1 MAFFYCIKSPRIVS
15 KTLLEVLIK
24 LFAIIIKEDRVTSD
38 ERDKIK
44 EVLKNQLNEDL
55 VLKYITFFDN
65 EVEKLNKLSSI
76 NEEKLIDKLCQS
88 VNKELT
94 KHQMYAIL
102 LQMNA
107 VTMADGTITKREE
120 ELVECVRVNFKVS
133 NSDFDLIK
141 EFVVVHKIEDIKNE
155 NVFVIDTQED
165 NDDYNYYHL
174 KRTNLNGF
182 IAIIHFQNTNTAFIK
197 KIGLSE
203 VVLNGIRLPNNHIKA
218 FTEGS
223 SIRGKFETIYYSDI
237 VSLYQSNGN
246 LPKLT
251 LEVKNISYTFKN
263 GYVGLRNIN
272 FSERSGKLMG
282 IMGASGAGKSTLLNV
297 LNGTD
302 KPTEGEV
309 KINGINI
316 HKNPDY
322 IEGVIGYVPQDDLLL
337 EDLSVFDNLY
347 YAGRLCFGHLTK
359 DKLTDLV
366 NKTLTSIGLIHIKD
380 LKVGSPLEKV
390 ISGGQRKRVNIA
402 LELLREPSI
411 LFVDEPTSGLSSRDS
426 ENIMDLLK
434 ELSLNGKI
442 VFVVIHQ
449 PSSHIFKM
457 FDRLLILDTGGYQI
471 YYGFPV
477 ESVVHFK
484 DAMKLIDSEEGEC
497 SSCGNVNP
505 EQVFD
510 IIETKVLDEYGNQTK
525 ERKVTPEE
533 WTSIYTASPQP
544 KDIEVV
550 HEKPKSTLHIPN
562 VLVQMGIFIKRDVLS
577 KLANRQYLLI
587 NILEAPVIAAILAYI
602 VRYSGPEYEFYKNGN
617 IPSYIF
623 MSIIVAM
630 FMGLTVS
637 AEEIIKDKKILQR
650 EAFLNL
656 SKGSYI
662 SSKLLLMFSISAIQT
677 LLFVLVGNSILE
689 IKGMYLIF
697 WAILFTTSSFA
708 NLLGLNISSAMNSV
722 VTVYILI
729 PFLLIPQILLS
740 GVVVQYNQLH
750 KSFRNDIDVPIIGD
764 LMVSRWALEASLVAQ
779 FTQNDFSKEFYH
791 YDKVISETR
800 FISVYL
806 IPKLESAV
814 LNGFRMSRS
823 KNEDELIQA
832 THNLKLVR
840 TEIEHQLQII
850 GPEKFPDYKKI
861 NVNEL
866 DQKILG
872 ATLDY
877 LKIYKKFNLTKQNK
891 AMDLKDK
898 KIITMQEAGIFDD
911 LKKNNYNENIEKT
924 VTNTLSQV
932 RIFEKNGRLIQIIDP
947 VYQTIYPKS
956 ILDYRSPFYV
966 AKKQFLG
973 VTLDTPLFNIL
984 SIWVLTLILML
995 ALYRDWLK
1003 KMIKMF

>member
-1 MAFFYCIKSPRIVS
+1 MS
-15 KTLLEVLIK
+15 KALLEVLLK
-24 LFAIIIKEDRVTSD
+24 LFAIIVKEDKVTSD

-55 VLKYITFFDN
+55 VHKYITFFDE
-65 EVEKLNKLSSI
+65 EVKKLDKLSSI
-76 NEEKLIDKLCQS
+76 NEEELIDNLCQS
-88 VNKELT
+88 VSAELT

-107 VTMADGTITKREE
+107 ASMADGAITKREE
-120 ELVECVRVNFKVS
+120 ELVERVRVNFKVE
-133 NSDFDLIK
+133 NNDFELIK
-141 EFVVVHKIEDIKNE
+141 EFVVAQKIEDFKNE
-155 NVFVIDTQED
+155 KVFIIDAQ
-165 NDDYNYYHL
+165 DDDDSNRYYHI
-174 KRTNLNGF
+174 KRAHLNGF
-182 IAIIHFQNTNTAFIK
+182 IAIIHFQSTNTAFIK
-197 KIGLSE
+197 KVGLSE

-223 SIRGKFETIYYSDI
+223 SIRGKFDTIYYSDL
-237 VSLYQSNGN
+237 VSLAQIKNN
-246 LPKLT
+246 LPQLS
-251 LEVKNISYTFKN
+251 LEVKNISYTFNN

-302 KPTEGEV
+302 KPTEGEI

-316 HKNPDY
+316 HDNPDH

-337 EDLSVFDNLY
+337 EDLTVFDNLY
-347 YAGRLCFGHLTK
+347 YAGRLCFSHLSK
-359 DKLTDLV
+359 EKLVALV
-366 NKTLTSIGLIHIKD
+366 DKTLTSIGLIHIKD

-449 PSSHIFKM
+449 PSSQIFKM

-484 DAMKLIDSEEGEC
+484 DAMKLIDSEDGEC
-497 SSCGNVNP
+497 ITCGNVNP

-525 ERKVTPEE
+525 ARKVTPEE
-533 WTSIYTASPQP
+533 WTAVYAKSPQP
-544 KDIEVV
+544 KNVKAIE
-550 HEKPKSTLHIPN
+550 EKPKSTLHLPN
-562 VLVQMGIFIKRDVLS
+562 VFSQMGIFIKRDVLS
-577 KLANRQYLLI
+577 KMANRQYLLI
-587 NILEAPVIAAILAYI
+587 NLLEAPIIAAILAFI
-602 VRYSGPEYEFYKNGN
+602 VRYSGAEYEFYKNGN

-662 SSKLLLMFSISAIQT
+662 SSKLLLMFSISAVQT
-677 LLFVLVGNSILE
+677 LLFVLVGNTILE
-689 IKGMYLIF
+689 IKGMYFIF

-708 NLLGLNISSAMNSV
+708 NILGLNISSAMNSV

-740 GVVVQYNQLH
+740 GVVVQYDQLH
-750 KSFRNDIDVPIIGD
+750 KSVRNEVDVPIIGD
-764 LMVSRWALEASLVAQ
+764 VMVSRWALEASLVAQ
-779 FTQNDFSKEFYH
+779 FTENDFGKTFYK

-800 FISVYL
+800 YNSVYL
-806 IPKLESAV
+806 IPKLETT
-814 LNGFRMSRS
+814 LLEGFKPSQS
-823 KNEDELIQA
+823 KDDKDLHDAN
-832 THNLKLVR
+832 HKLEMVR
-840 TEIEHQLQII
+840 NEIEHQLQSI
-850 GPEKFPDYKKI
+850 GVEKFPEYKKI
-861 NVNEL
+861 NSKEL
-866 DQKILG
+866 DQKVLG
-872 ATLDY
+872 ATLSF
-877 LKIYKKFNLTKQNK
+877 LKTYKSFNLRKQNK
-891 AMDLKDK
+891 AMDIKDK
-898 KIITMQEAGIFDD
+898 KIMAMQDEGLFDI
-911 LKKNNYNENIEKT
+911 LKRDNYNENIDKT
-924 VTNTLSQV
+924 VSNSLSQN
-932 RIFEKNGRLIQIIDP
+932 RIIEKDGKLHQIIDP
-947 VYQTIYPKS
+947 VYQTIYPNS
-956 ILDYRSPFYV
+956 LLDYRSPFYT
-966 AKKQFLG
+966 ARKHFLG
-973 VTLDTPLFNIL
+973 ITLPTPLFNIL
-984 SIWVLTLILML
+984 SIWAMTLFLML

-1003 KMIKMF
+1003 KAMNMF

>member
-1 MAFFYCIKSPRIVS
+1 MS
-15 KTLLEVLIK
+15 KTLLEVLLK
-24 LFAIIIKEDRVTSD
+24 LFAIIIKEGQVTNA
-38 ERDKIK
+38 EREKIK
-44 EVLKNQLNEDL
+44 EILKNQLNKEL
-55 VLKYITFFDN
+55 VQQYIKFFDD
-65 EVEKLNKLSSI
+65 EVKKLNKLTSV
-76 NEEKLIDKLCQS
+76 NEEQLIDNLCRS
-88 VNKELT
+88 VANELT

-102 LQMNA
+102 LQMTSA
-107 VTMADGTITKREE
+107 TLADGNISKRENQ
-120 ELVECVRVNFKVS
+120 LVERVREKFKV
-133 NSDFDLIK
+133 NTTDFEIIK
-141 EFVVVHKIEDIKNE
+141 EFVIAQKIEDFKNE
-155 NVFVIDTQED
+155 NVFIIDGQED
-165 NDDYNYYHL
+165 GEDKNYFHL
-174 KRTNLNGF
+174 SRKNLNGF
-182 IAIIHFQNTNTAFIK
+182 IAIIHFQSTSTAFIK
-197 KIGLSE
+197 KIGSSE

-223 SIRGKFETIYYSDI
+223 SVRGKFDTIYYSDLL
-237 VSLYQSNGN
+237 SLYQVNGEIPP
-246 LPKLT
+246 LS

-272 FSERSGKLMG
+272 FSERSGKLLG

-302 KPTEGEV
+302 KPTEGIV
-309 KINGINI
+309 KINGIDI
-316 HKNPDY
+316 HQNPDHVD
-322 IEGVIGYVPQDDLLL
+322 GVIGYVPQDDLLL

-347 YAGRLCFGHLTK
+347 YAGRLCFSHLSK
-359 DKLTDLV
+359 QELSELV
-366 NKTLTSIGLIHIKD
+366 DKTLTSIGLIHIKN

-449 PSSHIFKM
+449 PSSQIFKM

-471 YYGFPV
+471 YYGMPV

-484 DAMKLIDSEEGEC
+484 EAMKMIDSEEGEC

-525 ERKVTPEE
+525 ERKVAPEE
-533 WTSIYTASPQP
+533 WTKIYSKSPQP
-544 KDIEVV
+544 KSIEPVL
-550 HEKPKSTLHIPN
+550 EKPSSTLHLPN
-562 VLVQMGIFIKRDVLS
+562 LLSQMGIFIKRDVLS

-587 NILEAPVIAAILAYI
+587 NLLEAPIIAAILAFI
-602 VRYSGPEYEFYKNGN
+602 VKYSGAEYEFYKNQN

-662 SSKLLLMFSISAIQT
+662 SSKLFLMFGISAVQT
-677 LLFVLVGNSILE
+677 FLFVLVGNTILE
-689 IKGMYLIF
+689 IDGMYLIF
-697 WAILFTTSSFA
+697 WAVLFTTSCFA

-740 GVVVQYNQLH
+740 GVVVQYDQLH
-750 KSFRNDIDVPIIGD
+750 KAFRNDVDVPIIGD

-779 FTQNDFSKEFYH
+779 FTQNDFGKKFYN
-791 YDKVISETR
+791 YNKVISDTR
-800 FISVYL
+800 YNSVYL
-806 IPKLESAV
+806 IPKLETS
-814 LNGFRMSRS
+814 LLEGFKLS
-823 KNEDELIQA
+823 KSSKEEDLYIAGQK
-832 THNLKLVR
+832 LRLVR
-840 TEIEHQLQII
+840 SEIKHQLQAV
-850 GPEKFPDYKKI
+850 GEDQFPDYKKI
-861 NVNEL
+861 NSREI
-866 DQKILG
+866 DQTVLSG
-872 ATLDY
+872 ALDY
-877 LKIYKKFNLTKQNK
+877 LKAYKTYSLNRQNK
-891 AMDLKDK
+891 AMILKDK
-898 KIITMQEAGIFDD
+898 LVVSLQHEGLFEL
-911 LKKNNYNENIEKT
+911 LKRNNYNENIDKT
-924 VTNTLSQV
+924 VSKSLSQN
-932 RIFEKNGRLIQIIDP
+932 RILEKDGKLHQIVDP
-947 VYQTIYPKS
+947 IYQS
-956 ILDYRSPFYV
+956 IHPTSIFDYRTPFY
-966 AKKQFLG
+966 APIKHFLG
-973 VTLDTPLFNIL
+973 AKIETPLFNIL
-984 SIWVLTLILML
+984 SIWAMTLILMI

-1003 KMIKMF
+1003 KVMNFF

>member
-1 MAFFYCIKSPRIVS
+1 MS
-15 KTLLEVLIK
+15 KKLVEALLK
-24 LFAIIIKEDRVTSD
+24 LFAIIVREDNVTRD
-38 ERDKIK
+38 ERDKIR

-55 VLKYITFFDN
+55 VQKYITFFDN
-65 EVEKLNKLSSI
+65 EVKKLNSLPSI
-76 NEEKLIDKLCQS
+76 DEEKLIDEVCQS
-88 VNKELT
+88 VSEELT

-107 VTMADGTITKREE
+107 ATMADGTITDREK
-120 ELVECVRVNFKVS
+120 ELVERIRNNFKVDLE
-133 NSDFDLIK
+133 DFDLIK
-141 EFVVVHKIEDIKNE
+141 EFVVSQKIEDFKHAS
-155 NVFVIDTQED
+155 VFIINSEED
-165 NDDYNYYHL
+165 NETNSYYHL
-174 KRTNLNGF
+174 KRENLNGF
-182 IAIIHFQNTNTAFIK
+182 IAIIHFQKTNTAFIK

-203 VVLNGIRLPNNHIKA
+203 VVLNGIRVPNNHIKA

-223 SIRGKFETIYYSDI
+223 SIRGKFETIYYSDLISI
-237 VSLYQSNGN
+237 VRSNGDHPH
-246 LPKLT
+246 LS

-263 GYVGLRNIN
+263 GHKGLRNIN

-316 HKNPDY
+316 HENPEFID
-322 IEGVIGYVPQDDLLL
+322 GVIGYVPQDDLLL

-347 YAGRLCFGHLTK
+347 YAGRLCFGHLSK
-359 DKLTDLV
+359 DELTELV
-366 NKTLTSIGLIHIKD
+366 DKTLTSIGLIHIKH
-380 LKVGSPLEKV
+380 LKVGSPLDKV

-402 LELLREPSI
+402 LELLREPSV

-434 ELSLNGKI
+434 ELSINGKV

-457 FDRLLILDTGGYQI
+457 FDRLLILDTGGFQI
-471 YYGFPV
+471 YYGVPV

-484 DAMKLIDSEEGEC
+484 QAMKMVDSEEGEC

-525 ERKVTPEE
+525 QRKVTPEE
-533 WTSIYTASPQP
+533 WTTAYSKSPQP
-544 KDIEVV
+544 KSIEVV
-550 HEKPKSTLHIPN
+550 DEKPISTLHIPN
-562 VLVQMGIFIKRDVLS
+562 VFVQMGIFIKRDVLS
-577 KLANRQYLLI
+577 KLANKQYLLI
-587 NILEAPVIAAILAYI
+587 NLLEAPIIAAILAYI
-602 VRYSGPEYEFYKNGN
+602 VRYSGEEYEFYSNGN

-677 LLFVLVGNSILE
+677 LLFVIVGNTILE
-689 IKGMYLIF
+689 IEGMYLIF

-740 GVVVQYNQLH
+740 GVVVQYDQLH
-750 KSFRNDIDVPIIGD
+750 KSFRNEVDVPIIGD

-779 FTQNDFSKEFYH
+779 FTENDFGKEFYK
-791 YDKVISETR
+791 YNKVISETR
-800 FISVYL
+800 FNSVYL
-806 IPKLESAV
+806 IPKLETTL
-814 LNGFRMSRS
+814 LNGFKLS
-823 KNEDELIQA
+823 KSEKEEDKIEAKQ
-832 THNLKLVR
+832 NLDLVR
-840 TEIEHQLQII
+840 SEIGQQLQQL
-850 GPEKFPDYKKI
+850 GYEKLPDYEKI
-861 NVNEL
+861 NVNDI
-866 DQKILG
+866 DQTILS
-872 ATLDY
+872 ASLDY
-877 LKIYKKFNLTKQNK
+877 LKTYKTFNLRKQNK
-891 AMDLKDK
+891 AMGLKDK
-898 KIITMQEAGIFDD
+898 KIISLQEQGVFED
-911 LKKNNYNENIEKT
+911 LKRNHYNENIERT
-924 VTNTLSQV
+924 VANSLSQT
-932 RIFEKNGRLIQIIDP
+932 RIIEKDGKLHQIIDP
-947 VYQTIYPKS
+947 IYLTAHPTSKF
-956 ILDYRSPFYV
+956 DYRTPFY
-966 AKKQFLG
+966 AAEKQFLG
-973 VTLDTPLFNIL
+973 LKLNTPWFNII
-984 SIWVLTLILML
+984 SIWTLTLFLMI
-995 ALYRDWLK
+995 ALYRDWLNK
-1003 KMIKMF
+1003 IMRIF

>member
-1 MAFFYCIKSPRIVS
+1 MS
-15 KTLLEVLIK
+15 KTLLEVLLK
-24 LFAIIIKEDRVTSD
+24 LFAIIVKEDKVTND

-55 VLKYITFFDN
+55 VHKYMTFFDE

-76 NEEKLIDKLCQS
+76 NEEELIDNLCQS
-88 VNKELT
+88 VSTELT

-107 VTMADGTITKREE
+107 ASMADGTITKREE
-120 ELVECVRVNFKVS
+120 ELVERVRVNFKVD
-133 NSDFDLIK
+133 NNDFDLIK
-141 EFVVVHKIEDIKNE
+141 EFVIAEKIDDFKNE
-155 NVFVIDTQED
+155 KVFIIDTQED
-165 NDDYNYYHL
+165 DESNKYYHI
-174 KRTNLNGF
+174 KRANINGF
-182 IAIIHFQNTNTAFIK
+182 IAIIHFQSTNTAFIK
-197 KIGLSE
+197 KVGLSE

-223 SIRGKFETIYYSDI
+223 SIRGKFDTIYYSDL
-237 VSLYQSNGN
+237 VSLAQTKNN
-246 LPKLT
+246 LPQLS

-302 KPTEGEV
+302 KPTAGEI

-316 HKNPDY
+316 HDNPDH

-347 YAGRLCFGHLTK
+347 FASRLCFSHLSK
-359 DKLTDLV
+359 EKLVELV
-366 NKTLTSIGLIHIKD
+366 DKTLTSIGLIHIKN

-449 PSSHIFKM
+449 PSSQIFKM

-484 DAMKLIDSEEGEC
+484 DAMKLIDSEDGEC
-497 SSCGNVNP
+497 ITCGNVNP

-525 ERKVTPEE
+525 ARKVTPEE
-533 WTSIYTASPQP
+533 WTAVYAKSPQP
-544 KDIEVV
+544 KSIKAIE
-550 HEKPKSTLHIPN
+550 EKPKSTLHLPN
-562 VLVQMGIFIKRDVLS
+562 VFSQMRIFIKRDVLS

-587 NILEAPVIAAILAYI
+587 NLLEAPIIAAILAFI
-602 VRYSGPEYEFYKNGN
+602 VRYSGAEYEFYKNGN

-662 SSKLLLMFSISAIQT
+662 SSKLLLMFSISAVQT
-677 LLFVLVGNSILE
+677 LLFVLVGNTILE
-689 IKGMYLIF
+689 INGMYIIF

-708 NLLGLNISSAMNSV
+708 NILGLNISSAMNSV

-750 KSFRNDIDVPIIGD
+750 KLVRNEVDVPIIGD
-764 LMVSRWALEASLVAQ
+764 VMVSRWALEASLVAQ
-779 FTQNDFSKEFYH
+779 FTENDFGKTFYK

-800 FISVYL
+800 FNSVYL
-806 IPKLESAV
+806 IPKLETT
-814 LNGFRMSRS
+814 LLEGFKLSKSKNKEDLIRS
-823 KNEDELIQA
+823 KQKLE
-832 THNLKLVR
+832 LVR
-840 TEIEHQLQII
+840 NEIEHQLQSI
-850 GPEKFPDYKKI
+850 GIEKFPEYEKI
-861 NVNEL
+861 NVNDL
-866 DQKILG
+866 DQQILG
-872 ATLDY
+872 ATLSY
-877 LKIYKKFNLTKQNK
+877 LKTFKSLNLRKQSK
-891 AMDLKDK
+891 AMDIKDK
-898 KIITMQEAGIFDD
+898 KIMGMQADGTFDL
-911 LKKNNYNENIEKT
+911 LKRNNYNENIDKT
-924 VTNTLSQV
+924 VTNSLSQD
-932 RIFEKNGRLIQIIDP
+932 RIVEIDGKLHQIIDP
-947 VYQTIYPKS
+947 VYQTINPNS
-956 ILDYRSPFYV
+956 LLDYRSPFYT
-966 AKKQFLG
+966 ARKHFLG
-973 VTLDTPLFNIL
+973 ISMATPLFNIL
-984 SIWVLTLILML
+984 SIWGLTLFLML

-1003 KMIKMF
+1003 KAINMF

>member
-1 MAFFYCIKSPRIVS
+1 MDGFFYKPNPQPVS

-24 LFAIIIKEDRVTSD
+24 LFAIIVKEDKVTSD
-38 ERDKIK
+38 EREKIK

-55 VLKYITFFDN
+55 VQKYIAIFDS
-65 EVEKLNKLSSI
+65 EVEKLNKLSSV
-76 NEEKLIDKLCQS
+76 NEEELIDDLCQS
-88 VNKELT
+88 VSSELT
-94 KHQMYAIL
+94 KHQMYSIL
-102 LQMNA
+102 LQMLVA
-107 VTMADGTITKREE
+107 TMADGTISKREE
-120 ELVECVRVNFKVS
+120 ELVEHIKATFKVTKD
-133 NSDFDLIK
+133 DFDLIK
-141 EFVVVHKIEDIKNE
+141 EFVVAQKNEDFKNE
-155 NVFVIDTQED
+155 NIFIIDEQKD
-165 NDDYNYYHL
+165 NKEHKYFHL
-174 KRTNLNGF
+174 KRENLNGF
-182 IAIIHFQNTNTAFIK
+182 IAIIHFKNTNTSFIK

-203 VVLNGIRLPNNHIKA
+203 VVVNGIRLPNNHIKP

-223 SIRGKFETIYYSDI
+223 SIRGKFDTIFYSDL
-237 VSLYQSNGN
+237 VSLSQEEGN
-246 LPKLT
+246 LQHLS
-251 LEVKNISYTFKN
+251 LEVNNISYTFKN

-272 FSERSGKLMG
+272 FNERSGKLMG
-282 IMGASGAGKSTLLNV
+282 IMGASGAGKSTLLNI

-316 HKNPDY
+316 HKNSEQ

-347 YAGRLCFGHLTK
+347 YAGRLCFGHLAK
-359 DKLTDLV
+359 KQLIELV
-366 NKTLTSIGLIHIKD
+366 NKTLTSIGLFHIKD
-380 LKVGSPLEKV
+380 LKVGSPLDKV

-402 LELLREPSI
+402 LELLREPSV

-484 DAMKLIDSEEGEC
+484 DAMKLIDSEDGEC
-497 SSCGNVNP
+497 STCGNVNP

-533 WTSIYTASPQP
+533 WTAIYAKSPQP
-544 KDIEVV
+544 KKIKAIA
-550 HEKPKSTLHIPN
+550 EKPNSTLHIPN
-562 VLVQMGIFIKRDVLS
+562 VLIQMGIFIKRDILS

-587 NILEAPVIAAILAYI
+587 NLLEAPVIAAILAYI
-602 VRYSGPEYEFYKNGN
+602 VKYSGAEYEFYKNGN

-689 IKGMYLIF
+689 INGMFLIF
-697 WAILFTTSSFA
+697 WAILFTTSCFA

-750 KSFRNDIDVPIIGD
+750 KSFRNEVNVPIIGD
-764 LMVSRWALEASLVAQ
+764 IMVSRWALEASLVAQ
-779 FTQNDFSKEFYH
+779 FTQNDFGKEFYKF
-791 YDKVISETR
+791 DKIISETR
-800 FISVYL
+800 YNSVYL
-806 IPKLESAV
+806 VPQLETTLLDGFQLSKSKSQQDSLKTIQKL
-814 LNGFRMSRS
+814 
-823 KNEDELIQA
+823 D
-832 THNLKLVR
+832 LVR
-840 TEIEHQLQII
+840 YEIEKQLQVI
-850 GPEKFPDYKKI
+850 GTDKFANYTQI
-861 NVNEL
+861 NTKEL
-866 DQKILG
+866 NQKVLG
-872 ATLDY
+872 DALDY
-877 LKIYKKFNLTKQNK
+877 LKTFKLYNLKKQNK
-891 AMDLKDK
+891 AMALKDA
-898 KIITMQEAGIFDD
+898 KIIEMQDAHIFEE
-911 LKKNNYNENIEKT
+911 LKKENFNENIEKT
-924 VTNTLSQV
+924 VTNSLSPI
-932 RIFEKNGRLIQIIDP
+932 RIFEDNGKLHQIIDP
-947 VYQTIYPKS
+947 IYHSVYPTN
-956 ILDYRSPFYV
+956 ILDYRSPFYT
-966 AKKQFLG
+966 AKKYFLG
-973 VTLDTPLFNIL
+973 VKIDTPLFNIIA
-984 SIWVLTLILML
+984 IWAMTLVLMI

-1003 KMIKMF
+1003 KAINIF

>member
-1 MAFFYCIKSPRIVS
+1 VS
-15 KTLLEVLIK
+15 KTLLEVLLK
-24 LFAIIIKEDRVTSD
+24 LFAIIIREDKVTSD

-44 EVLKNQLNEDL
+44 EVLKNQLNEEL
-55 VLKYITFFDN
+55 VQKYITFFDE
-65 EVEKLNKLSSI
+65 EVKQLDQLKNI
-76 NEEKLIDKLCQS
+76 NEEELIDNLCKS
-88 VNKELT
+88 VSTELT

-107 VTMADGTITKREE
+107 VTLADGTITNHEE
-120 ELVECVRVNFKVS
+120 KLVERVRINFKID
-133 NSDFDLIK
+133 NSDFDRIK
-141 EFVVVHKIEDIKNE
+141 QFVVAQKISDFKNK
-155 NVFVIDTQED
+155 NVFIIDTQDE
-165 NDDYNYYHL
+165 NENNHYYHL
-174 KRTNLNGF
+174 KRTGLNGF

-203 VVLNGIRLPNNHIKA
+203 VIVNGIRLPSYHIKA

-223 SIRGKFETIYYSDI
+223 SVRGKFETIYYSDL
-237 VSLYQSNGN
+237 VSLYQSDGD
-246 LPKLT
+246 LPQLS

-316 HKNPDY
+316 HDNPAH

-347 YAGRLCFGHLTK
+347 FAGRLCFSHLS
-359 DKLTDLV
+359 DVELV
-366 NKTLTSIGLIHIKD
+366 ELVDKTLTSIGLIHIKD

-402 LELLREPSI
+402 LELLREPSV

-449 PSSHIFKM
+449 PSSQIFKM
-457 FDRLLILDTGGYQI
+457 FDRLLILDTGGFQI

-484 DAMKLIDSEEGEC
+484 EAMKMIDSEEGEC
-497 SSCGNVNP
+497 TTCGNVNP

-525 ERKVTPEE
+525 ERKVSPEE
-533 WTSIYTASPQP
+533 WTAAYAKSPQP
-544 KDIEVV
+544 KSIEAII
-550 HEKPKSTLHIPN
+550 EKPKSTLHIPH
-562 VLVQMGIFIKRDVLS
+562 VLVQMGIFVRRDILS

-587 NILEAPVIAAILAYI
+587 NLLEAPVIAAILAYI
-602 VRYSGPEYEFYKNGN
+602 VRYSGAEYEFYKNGN
-617 IPSYIF
+617 IPSYLF

-750 KSFRNDIDVPIIGD
+750 QSFRNEVDVPVIGD
-764 LMVSRWALEASLVAQ
+764 MMVSRWALEAAMVAQ
-779 FTQNDFSKEFYH
+779 YTQNDFGKEFYK
-791 YDKVISETR
+791 YDKVISDTR
-800 FISVYL
+800 YNSVYL
-806 IPKLESAV
+806 VPKLESNL
-814 LNGFRMSRS
+814 LNGFKLSYS
-823 KNEDELIQA
+823 KIENDLQKATQQLELV
-832 THNLKLVR
+832 K
-840 TEIEHQLQII
+840 TEIEQQLQVI
-850 GPEKFPDYKKI
+850 GTENFPEYTKI
-861 NVNEL
+861 NAKEI
-866 DQKILG
+866 DQKVLG

-877 LKIYKKFNLTKQNK
+877 LKTFKTYNLKKQNK
-891 AMDLKDK
+891 SMNLKDK
-898 KIITMQEAGIFDD
+898 KIVEMQEKGIFEK
-911 LKKNNYNENIEKT
+911 LKRSNYNENIEKT
-924 VTNTLSQV
+924 VTNSLSQI
-932 RIFEKNGRLIQIIDP
+932 RIIEKNGKLNQIIDP
-947 VYQTIYPKS
+947 VFQTVHPKN
-956 ILDYRSPFYV
+956 IIDYRAPFYT
-966 AKKQFLG
+966 AKKNFLG
-973 VTLDTPLFNIL
+973 ITLDTPVFNIF
-984 SIWVLTLILML
+984 SIWLMTSFLML

-1003 KMIKMF
+1003 KIMKAV

>member
-1 MAFFYCIKSPRIVS
+1 MS
-15 KTLLEVLIK
+15 KKLVEALLK
-24 LFAIIIKEDRVTSD
+24 LFAIIVREDKVTTD
-38 ERDKIK
+38 ERNKIK

-55 VLKYITFFDN
+55 VQKYIVIFDA
-65 EVEKLNKLSSI
+65 EVERLNNIPKV
-76 NEEKLIDKLCQS
+76 NEEEIIDQLCQS
-88 VNKELT
+88 ISKELT

-107 VTMADGTITKREE
+107 ATMADGTITKREE
-120 ELVECVRVNFKVS
+120 ELVERIRINFKV
-133 NSDFDLIK
+133 NIEDFELIK
-141 EFVVVHKIEDIKNE
+141 EFVVSKNIEDFTNE
-155 NVFVIDTQED
+155 NIFIVDS
-165 NDDYNYYHL
+165 NDENENQIFYHL
-174 KRTNLNGF
+174 KRDNFNGF
-182 IAIIHFQNTNTAFIK
+182 LAIIHFQSTNTAFIK
-197 KIGLSE
+197 KVGDSE
-203 VVLNGIRLPNNHIKA
+203 VILNGIRLPNNHIKA

-223 SIRGKFETIYYSDI
+223 SIRGKFETVYYSDL
-237 VSLYQSNGN
+237 VSLYQSNGETPN
-246 LPKLT
+246 LS

-263 GYVGLRNIN
+263 GYKGLRNIN

-302 KPTEGEV
+302 VPTEGEV

-316 HKNPDY
+316 HENPDF

-347 YAGRLCFGHLTK
+347 YAGRLCFGHLSHE
-359 DKLTDLV
+359 KLTDLV
-366 NKTLTSIGLIHIKD
+366 DKTLTSIGLIHIKD
-380 LKVGSPLEKV
+380 LKVGSPLDKV

-402 LELLREPSI
+402 LELLREPSV

-457 FDRLLILDTGGYQI
+457 FDRLLILDTGGFQI
-471 YYGFPV
+471 YYGIPV

-484 DAMKLIDSEEGEC
+484 EAMKMVDSEEGEC

-525 ERKVTPEE
+525 QRKVTPEE
-533 WTSIYTASPQP
+533 WTSAYSKSPQP
-544 KDIEVV
+544 KNIEVV
-550 HEKPKSTLHIPN
+550 NEKPKSTLHIPN
-562 VLVQMGIFIKRDVLS
+562 LFEQMVIFIKRDVLS

-587 NILEAPVIAAILAYI
+587 NLLEAPVIAAILAYI
-602 VRYSGPEYEFYKNGN
+602 VRYSGAEYEFYKNGN

-662 SSKLLLMFSISAIQT
+662 SSKLFLMFGISAIQT
-677 LLFVLVGNSILE
+677 LLFVLVGNTILE
-689 IKGMYLIF
+689 MEGMYLIF
-697 WAILFTTSSFA
+697 WAILFTTSCFA

-740 GVVVQYNQLH
+740 GVVVQYDQLH
-750 KSFRNDIDVPIIGD
+750 KSFRNEVDVPIIGD

-779 FTQNDFSKEFYH
+779 FTENDFGKEFYK
-791 YDKVISETR
+791 YNKVISETR
-800 FISVYL
+800 FSSVYL
-806 IPKLESAV
+806 IPKLETSL
-814 LNGFRMSRS
+814 LNGFKFAKSEDVIEKEEAIKNLNLVRS
-823 KNEDELIQA
+823 EIENQLELIG
-832 THNLKLVR
+832 N
-840 TEIEHQLQII
+840 
-850 GPEKFPDYKKI
+850 EKFPSYTKI
-861 NVNEL
+861 NVEEINQEV
-866 DQKILG
+866 LG
-872 ATLDY
+872 KALDY
-877 LKIYKKFNLTKQNK
+877 LKTYKTFNLRKQNK
-891 AMDLKDK
+891 AMNLKDK
-898 KIITMQEAGIFDD
+898 KITVLQEKGSFED
-911 LKKNNYNENIEKT
+911 LKRNHYNENIEKT
-924 VTNTLSQV
+924 VTNSLSQL
-932 RIFEKNGRLIQIIDP
+932 RIVEKDGKLHQIIDP
-947 VYQTIYPKS
+947 IYQTVEPNS
-956 ILDYRSPFYV
+956 LLDYRTAFYTSQ
-966 AKKQFLG
+966 KQFLG
-973 VTLDTPLFNIL
+973 MKIKTPWFNIL
-984 SIWVLTLILML
+984 SIWSLTFLLIL

-1003 KMIKMF
+1003 KAITIF